1 MLKLNKN
8 ITLREHQ
15 VDGLATY
22 ESKVAAGE
30 TRGRFVLPTGAG
42 KSILQAN
49 ISLVASNNGAKLIF
63 VGAPTISLCH
73 QLAGDFN
80 FAISG
85 KFNTINFNSGE
96 VKEELFASW
105 SNYLG
110 TTTDANVALEAA
122 RKAGGTTIIFCC
134 YASMPEL
141 VGVDF
146 DLAIADEAQ
155 KLVGESRFETWSNIN
170 AKVKLTFTATERHN
184 MTGTGLNTVSVFG
197 KRWFERDAAEM
208 IAKGYIVAPELHIVS
223 YNTEVDADGNTDD
236 STVSQMIAAAKKQ
249 VESGLATIGSSKIL
263 FATKGSA
270 HVALVNDSVAT
281 FKKHYADHKIFTCTS
296 KTGFRIDNVLTSRIE
311 WMKELKA
318 CDNALVFH
326 FNMLA
331 EGIDVEGLT
340 GVVIMRNLAEDT
352 LQQTIGRAV
361 RLFKADPSKKTYAM
375 VTALIVNDDDTTS
388 NMIARMVSA
397 IKDTGTDVSATT
409 IEAVNAEPTTPSEN
423 NAEEREF
430 GMDNGVSNVEDVLAA
445 AIVATMDIDEVLA
458 F

>member
-1 MLKLNKN
+1 MLKLNN
-8 ITLREHQ
+8 IITLREHQ
-15 VDGLATY
+15 TDGLATY

-63 VGAPTISLCH
+63 IGAPTISLCH

-80 FAISG
+80 FAIDG

-96 VKEELFASW
+96 VKEELFSSW

-110 TTTDANVALEAA
+110 TTTDAGVAVEAA

-141 VGVDF
+141 VGVKF
-146 DLAIADEAQ
+146 DLAMADEAQ
-155 KLVGESRFETWSNIN
+155 KLVGASRFETWSNID
-170 AKVKLTFTATERHN
+170 ATVKLTFTATERHN
-184 MTGTGLNTVSVFG
+184 MTGTGLNNVNVFG
-197 KRWFERDAAEM
+197 KRWFVRDAAEM
-208 IAKGYIVAPELHIVS
+208 IAKGYIVAPELHVVS
-223 YNTEVDADGNTDD
+223 YYTDADSKGNTDD
-236 STVSQMIAAAKKQ
+236 STVSQMVAAAKKQ

-270 HVALVNDSVAT
+270 HVKLVNDSIAT
-281 FKKHYADHKIFTCTS
+281 FKKHYADHKVFTCTS
-296 KTGFRIDNVLTSRIE
+296 KTGFRVDNVKMSRQK
-311 WMKELKA
+311 WFAALKA

-326 FNMLA
+326 YNMLA
-331 EGIDVEGLT
+331 EGIDVDGLT

-388 NMIARMVSA
+388 NMIANMVSA

-409 IEAVNAEPTTPSEN
+409 IETVVAEKAEPSKGG
-423 NAEEREF
+423 EEREF
-430 GMDNGVSNVEDVLAA
+430 GMDHGVSDIKNTIAK
-445 AIVATMDIDEVLA
+445 AIVEAMSVEELST